1 MAGYSTSLHLRKNII
16 LILTFYLSLNN
27 AFMMPMRAV
36 RIFHQRFAHR
46 TNFVEH
52 NNQTLQTLQTNTI
65 LHPKLSN
72 PRNLPI
78 RSNIFTEA
86 IKVNSI
92 LALIGMIFKQPFL
105 TDNGLITS
113 WFLGSLLWTTLGLQG
128 WSICAIYFIFG
139 SIVTKIGFQDKLRLG
154 IAEPRQGR
162 RGMENVFGSA
172 GVAALC
178 CILPVFYPQF
188 AHIFYVGFV
197 SSLATK
203 LSDTAAS
210 EIGKA
215 YGNTTYL
222 ITTFQPVPPGTE
234 GAVSLEGTLAGIAGS
249 FLLTLYAIAIHF
261 IDFTALAPCIIA
273 AFIATNIESIIGA
286 TLQNKYK
293 FLTNEVVNFIN
304 TLIGAGI
311 AILLY

>member
-16 LILTFYLSLNN
+16 LILTFYLSFNN

-36 RIFHQRFAHR
+36 RTFHQRFAHR
-46 TNFVEH
+46 TNSVEH
-52 NNQTLQTLQTNTI
+52 NQTHQTNLI
-65 LHPKLSN
+65 LHPKLQNSRYSSLN
-72 PRNLPI
+72 
-78 RSNIFTEA
+78 SNIVVDA
-86 IKVNSI
+86 ITINSV
-92 LALIGMIFKQPFL
+92 LVFIGKAVQQQFL
-105 TDNGLITS
+105 TDYGLLNS
-113 WFLGSLLWTTLGLQG
+113 WLLGIILWTTLGFQG

-139 SIVTKIGFQDKLRLG
+139 SIVTKIGFEDKLKLG
-154 IAEPRQGR
+154 IAEARKGM
-162 RGMENVFGSA
+162 RGPENVWGSA

-304 TLIGAGI
+304 TLIGAVI